1 MDNISKIE
9 ILAPAGSYESLEAAV
24 YAGADSVYF
33 GAKALNARRNAA
45 NFTDEEIKSAVDFC
59 HLYNI
64 KTYLTL
70 NTLMFD
76 SEIKEVTEQII
87 FACNEGFDAI
97 IVQDIGV
104 ISLIKQICSDMP
116 VHASTQMSVHNLAD
130 ANELYNLGIERV
142 VLAREM
148 SRNEILNITQNSR
161 IETEVFVHGALCY
174 SVSGQCYFSA
184 FLGERSG
191 NRGLCAQV
199 CRLPFGVNDNTRY
212 NLSLKDLSLIDYV
225 GELSAIGVKAL
236 KIEGRMKGSNYVYTA
251 VSQFKNAAANKK
263 YDKDMLEKSFSR
275 SGFTQGYYLSKIDA
289 GMFGI
294 RSDEDISKSK
304 ESRTLITAEISKR
317 KIPVNM
323 KFNITSDKTELLIS
337 DYSGNMFISIG
348 NCAEASVNKSLTND
362 GVIKSLSKLND
373 TPFLLDNIDGFV
385 ENNIYLPV
393 SALNELRRNAVD
405 NMIKLRQTHKSY
417 SVNLP
422 KINLSNFENKTTGEI
437 KLTASFINPSQISER
452 ILKSVEYASL
462 DLFKLN
468 KIDTDILSKYN
479 NKFIAEIPRV
489 FYEDEEQ
496 IEAELNKIKLLG
508 INKVKC
514 HSLGRMKLAKDC
526 GFEVVAGFGL
536 NIANSISAQFLSRY
550 NPLYITL
557 SPELSV
563 NQINNIKTYNEN
575 AVIGYG
581 HFPLMITRACP
592 VKYEIGCEKCERN
605 NYTYITDRK
614 GKKFAVMCSSNVSQI
629 FNCVPIYIAD
639 KLDDFK
645 GVSFCE
651 IFFTTEDES
660 MCHKIISMYLQ
671 KKPLD
676 TQAEFTRGIYF
687 RKLK

>member
-1 MDNISKIE
+1 MNNISKLE

-59 HLYNI
+59 HLYNV

-76 SEIKEVTEQII
+76 SEMKKVTDQII
-87 FACNEGFDAI
+87 FACNAGFDAI
-97 IVQDIGV
+97 IAQDLGV
-104 ISLIKQICSDMP
+104 ISLIKQICPDMP

-130 ANELYNLGIERV
+130 ANELYSHGVERV
-142 VLAREM
+142 VLSREM
-148 SRNEILNITQNSR
+148 SRNEILNITQNSP

-174 SVSGQCYFSA
+174 SISGQCYFSA

-225 GELSAIGVKAL
+225 SELSAIGVKAL
-236 KIEGRMKGSNYVYTA
+236 KIEGRMKGSDYVYTA

-263 YDKDMLEKSFSR
+263 YDKNMLEKSFSR
-275 SGFTQGYYLSKIDA
+275 SGFTQGYYLSKIDFD
-289 GMFGI
+289 MFGV

-304 ESRTLITAEISKR
+304 ESRTLLTLEIYKR

-323 KFNITSDKTELLIS
+323 KFDISTDKTELLIS
-337 DYSGNMFISIG
+337 DYSGNMFISYG
-348 NCAEASVNKSLTND
+348 NVAETSVNKSLNND
-362 GVIKSLSKLND
+362 DVIKSLSKLND
-373 TPFLLDNIDGFV
+373 TPFLLDNIGGFV

-405 NMIKLRQTHKSY
+405 NLIKLRQTHKSY
-417 SVNLP
+417 RVNLP
-422 KINLSNFENKTTGEI
+422 KINLSDFQNKMPGEI
-437 KLTASFINPSQISER
+437 KLTASFINSNQISER
-452 ILKSVEYASL
+452 ILKPLEYASI
-462 DLFKLN
+462 DLFKVRQ
-468 KIDTDILSKYN
+468 IDKDILSKYN
-479 NKFIAEIPRV
+479 NKFVAEIPRI
-489 FYEDEEQ
+489 FFEDEKLIQ
-496 IEAELNKIKLLG
+496 AELDKIRLLG

-514 HSLGRMKLAKDC
+514 HSLGRLKLAADC

-536 NIANSISAQFLSRY
+536 NIANSISAQFLSLY
-550 NPLYITL
+550 NPTYITL

-563 NQINNIKTYNEN
+563 NQINNIKTYDKK

-592 VKYEIGCEKCERN
+592 VKYEIGCEKCKKN
-605 NYTYITDRK
+605 NCTYLTDRK

-629 FNCVPIYIAD
+629 FNSVPIYIAD

-645 GVSFCE
+645 GLSFCE
-651 IFFTTEDES
+651 MFFTTEDENL
-660 MCHKIISMYLQ
+660 CHKIISMYLQ